1 MENTINYE
9 ELLSKLDAYE
19 VSVGFV
25 NTINYIGFVKVC
37 MECDESY
44 WVETG
49 CDCGADNEE
58 NEEDDQDG
66 D

>member
-1 MENTINYE
+1 ME
-9 ELLSKLDAYE
+9 
-19 VSVGFV
+19 

-58 NEEDDQDG
+58 NDEDDQDG

>member
-1 MENTINYE
+1 ME
-9 ELLSKLDAYE
+9 
-19 VSVGFV
+19 

-37 MECDESY
+37 MECGEDY

-58 NEEDDQDG
+58 EVQDDD
-66 D
+66 